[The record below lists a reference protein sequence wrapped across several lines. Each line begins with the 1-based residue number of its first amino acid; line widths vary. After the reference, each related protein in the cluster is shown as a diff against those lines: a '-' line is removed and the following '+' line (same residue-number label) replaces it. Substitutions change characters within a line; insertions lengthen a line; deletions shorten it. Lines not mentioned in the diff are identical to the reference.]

1 MKGRL
6 IMAKFKKYL
15 ALTLVLL
22 LMLPFGGIAA
32 AEDAAGI
39 PDKGAAGTFD
49 IETVCYDWGQA
60 VETLYLNLSDALPAG
75 ATQEQVKDAFTVK
88 ALGITYYS
96 YADSK
101 TYTEDFDRVIESA
114 AISADRKTVTLE
126 LQTNAFDTANNVNFT
141 SYSLTQDDAIDS
153 LTARSIVLT
162 KGAVFDEVADQFA
175 RYEIADTGLVLP
187 YRLYTPTG
195 SSSAKKPLI
204 VWLHGGGE
212 FGSDNNAQLTANL
225 VTNWAS
231 DDAQKIFSGAY
242 VLAPQSPAGQ
252 GGHKPENI
260 MAVIEHVMENN
271 KNIDSTRI
279 YVGGCSMG
287 GMGTWDT
294 ILAYPDFFAAAFPI
308 CPARE
313 PSEDELKTLKKMNI
327 WIIHAAND
335 NVCDASLGINAYD
348 KLIDLG
354 AENTHFTLFDY
365 VTFDGMPDTMKDSL
379 GHWSWVYVHR
389 NFPSADNADRI
400 VADAEPLTTEKG
412 TVYASVTSENPIDL
426 GYDSFMHWLAAQKNM
441 PFSDVKKASWYYDDV
456 YYAWENELMNG
467 LTPTTFGPGRT
478 MTRGM
483 LVTVLGRADG
493 VDTGKYTGESFTDV
507 SKNSY
512 YAPYVE
518 WAKVNNIVDGVGNNR
533 FSPQRSITRAE
544 IALVLTR
551 YADYKKIDLPKTEP
565 VIDFKDIKGIQAESA
580 IQALTQ
586 AGVINGKTPELF
598 VPNGTALRSE
608 VAALMHRFLEIA

>member
-1 MKGRL
+1 
-6 IMAKFKKYL
+6 MAKFRKYL
-15 ALTLVLL
+15 AFTLVLL
-22 LMLPFGGIAA
+22 LMLPLCAA
-32 AEDAAGI
+32 AGAETVET
-39 PDKGAAGTFD
+39 PEKGAAGKFD

-60 VETLYLNLSDALPAG
+60 VERLYLNLSDALPAA
-75 ATQEQVKDAFTVK
+75 ATPAQVKSAFAVE

-96 YADSK
+96 YADAK

-114 AISADRKTVTLE
+114 AISSDRKTVTLQLKTE
-126 LQTNAFDTANNVNFT
+126 AFDTANNVSFA
-141 SYSLTQDDAIDS
+141 SYSVTQTGAIDS
-153 LTARSIVLT
+153 VAAGGIVLT
-162 KGAVFDEVADQFA
+162 QGVVFDESADRFA
-175 RYEIADTGLVLP
+175 RFETKDTGLALP

-195 SSSAKKPLI
+195 SVLEKKPLI

-231 DDAQKIFSGAY
+231 DDVQKIFGGAY
-242 VLAPQSPAGQ
+242 VLAPQSPSGQ

-260 MAVIEHVMENN
+260 MAVIEHVRKNN
-271 KNIDSTRI
+271 KDIDATRI

-313 PSEDELKTLKKMNI
+313 PSEEELETVKKMNI

-335 NVCDASLGINAYD
+335 NVCDASLGINAYE
-348 KLIDLG
+348 KLAAAG
-354 AENTHFTLFDY
+354 AAKTHFTLFDY
-365 VTFDGMPDTMKDSL
+365 VTFAGMPDAMKDSL

-389 NFPSADNADRI
+389 NFPSTDNADRLI
-400 VADAEPLTTEKG
+400 ADGAPLTTENG
-412 TVYASVTSENPIDL
+412 TAYEAVVSENPKDL

-441 PFSDVKKASWYYDDV
+441 PFTDVKKASWYYDDV

-467 LTPTTFGPGRT
+467 LSAETFGPGRT

-493 VDTGKYTGESFTDV
+493 VDTGKFTGDSFTDV
-507 SKNSY
+507 SKDSY

-518 WAKVNNIVDGVGNNR
+518 WAKENNIVGGVGNNR
-533 FSPQRSITRAE
+533 FSPERSITRAE
-544 IALVLTR
+544 IALILTR
-551 YADYKKIDLPKTEP
+551 YAAYKKIELPKTEP
-565 VIDFKDIKGIQAESA
+565 VIDFTDIQGIQAESA
-580 IQALTQ
+580 IKALTQ
-586 AGVINGKTPELF
+586 AGVINGKSPELF
-598 VPNGTALRSE
+598 VPGGTALRSE
-608 VAALMHRFLEIA
+608 VAAMMHRFLDVIKE

>member
-1 MKGRL
+1 
-6 IMAKFKKYL
+6 MAKFRKYL

-22 LMLPFGGIAA
+22 FMLPLCAA
-32 AEDAAGI
+32 ASAETEKK
-39 PDKGAAGTFD
+39 PEKGAAGTFD

-60 VETLYLNLSDALPAG
+60 VERLYLNLSDALPAA
-75 ATQEQVKDAFTVK
+75 ATPAQVKSAFAVE

-96 YADSK
+96 YADAK

-114 AISADRKTVTLE
+114 AISADRKTVTLQ
-126 LQTNAFDTANNVNFT
+126 LQTDAFDTANNVNFA
-141 SYSLTQDDAIDS
+141 SYSVTQTGAIDS
-153 LTARSIVLT
+153 VAAGDIVLT
-162 KGAVFDEVADQFA
+162 QGVVFDEVADRFA
-175 RYEIADTGLVLP
+175 RFETKDTGLALP

-195 SSSAKKPLI
+195 STLDKKPLI

-231 DDAQKIFSGAY
+231 GDVQKIFGGAY
-242 VLAPQSPAGQ
+242 VLAPQSPSGQ

-260 MAVIEHVMENN
+260 MAVIEHVRKNN
-271 KNIDSTRI
+271 KDIDATRI

-313 PSEDELKTLKKMNI
+313 PSAEELETVKKMNI
-327 WIIHAAND
+327 WVIHAAND
-335 NVCDASLGINAYD
+335 NVCDASLGINAYE
-348 KLIDLG
+348 KLVDAG
-354 AENTHFTLFDY
+354 AVKTHFTLFDY
-365 VTFDGMPDTMKDSL
+365 VTFDGMPDVMKDSL

-389 NFPSADNADRI
+389 NFPSAENADRLI
-400 VADAEPLTTEKG
+400 ADGAPLTTENG
-412 TVYASVTSENPIDL
+412 TAYETVVSENPKDL

-441 PFSDVKKASWYYDDV
+441 PFTDVKKASWYYDDV

-467 LTPTTFGPGRT
+467 LLAETFGPGRT

-483 LVTVLGRADG
+483 LVTVLGRADS
-493 VDTGKYTGESFTDV
+493 VDTGKFTGDSFTDV
-507 SKNSY
+507 SKDSY

-518 WAKVNNIVDGVGNNR
+518 WAKENNIVGGVGNNR
-533 FSPQRSITRAE
+533 FSPERSITRAE
-544 IALVLTR
+544 IALILTR
-551 YADYKKIDLPKTEP
+551 YADYKKIELPKTKP
-565 VIDFKDIKGIQAESA
+565 VIDFTDIQGIQAESA
-580 IQALTQ
+580 IKALTQ

-608 VAALMHRFLEIA
+608 VAAMMHRFLDVIKE